1 MAERDKDDIAAA
13 LHGLSEGASA
23 DSAAEH
29 ASDDTSH
36 VRETRPAPPPKS
48 APPKSP
54 SRPAVPGAP
63 APKSSSKP
71 RPAAPTTPATS
82 APPRPA
88 APSRRPAGPPAPS
101 STSRSSPPPSG
112 RARPATPTD
121 AEFEGVADDD
131 TGADEE
137 AAEAAT
143 QALDYRGPKVVPRR
157 PRRTPYFKKLG
168 FRQTAIPVL
177 LTSGVMMIAAAV
189 VQRVADEESPLAR
202 MPGWSGIVMVVVGL
216 VLILLGVLNMLAVK
230 SELASKTTA

>member
-23 DSAAEH
+23 DSTAEH
-29 ASDDTSH
+29 ASDETSH
-36 VRETRPAPPPKS
+36 VRETRPAPPSKS
-48 APPKSP
+48 SAPKSP
-54 SRPAVPGAP
+54 ARPVAPGAP

-71 RPAAPTTPATS
+71 RPAAPS
-82 APPRPA
+82 APPAVPSKRPA
-88 APSRRPAGPPAPS
+88 APAARPAGPAPITPAR
-101 STSRSSPPPSG
+101 STSGSS

-143 QALDYRGPKVVPRR
+143 QALDYHGPKVAPRR

-177 LTSGVMMIAAAV
+177 LTAGVMMIVAAV
-189 VQRVADEESPLAR
+189 VQRVADPESPLAR
-202 MPGWSGIVMVVVGL
+202 MPAWSGIVMVAAG
-216 VLILLGVLNMLAVK
+216 LILIALGVLNMLAVK
-230 SELASKTTA
+230 SELASKAA